1 MPPPPVFY
9 VIVSYVHEIS
19 SSFMSFTSQ
28 DKMESLESSAL
39 TAAVGN
45 ILHSPGVGEEMQQLP

>member
-1 MPPPPVFY
+1 
-9 VIVSYVHEIS
+9 
-19 SSFMSFTSQ
+19 MSFTSQ